1 MKHYYLNNI
10 KKIKRLQK
18 IWHKNNIIKVRKI
31 RKRVYVKSMLNPKFR
46 INASISSMIR
56 RSLKNKKYRH
66 WETLVGF
73 TINDLMMH
81 LKKQFK
87 DGMTWDNYG
96 MKGWSIDHIKPIS
109 SFNFISYEDKEFKKC
124 WALENLQPLWAEEN
138 LRKSNKILEDK
149 NWHKGN

>member
-18 IWHKNNIIKVRKI
+18 IWHKNNIIKVIKI

-66 WETLVGF
+66 WESLVNYTLE
-73 TINDLMMH
+73 DLMEY
-81 LKKQFK
+81 LESKFK
-87 DGMTWDNYG
+87 DGMSWDNYG
-96 MKGWSIDHIKPIS
+96 RIGWEIDHIIPVS
-109 SFNFISYEDKEFKKC
+109 SFNFTSYEDKEFKQC
-124 WALENLQPLWAEEN
+124 WSLENLQPLWAKEN
-138 LRKSNKILEDK
+138 LS
-149 NWHKGN
+149 KGNKYSVKYNNI